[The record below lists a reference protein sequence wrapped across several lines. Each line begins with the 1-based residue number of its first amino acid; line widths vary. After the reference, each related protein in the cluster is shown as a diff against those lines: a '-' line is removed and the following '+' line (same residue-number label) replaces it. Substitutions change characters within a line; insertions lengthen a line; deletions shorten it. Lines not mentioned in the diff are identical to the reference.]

1 MSERGFTLTRPLSG
15 GAGMLAVFS
24 DTAAVQRMLDFEAAL
39 ARAEAAQGVIP
50 QAAVAAIEAA
60 CDAAQIDAE
69 ALAQAAASAGNLA
82 IPLVKQLTAAVS
94 SRDAEAGKYVHW
106 GATSQDA
113 IDTGLMLQLRDAL
126 ELFDAELD
134 AIVDALAALA
144 SAHRDT
150 PMIGRTWMQHAL
162 PVSFG
167 LKAAGWLDAM
177 LRHRQRIRA
186 LRQDA
191 LALQFGGAAGTLASL
206 GAKGLDVAQALAR
219 DLKLPLPDMPWHT
232 QRDRVAEVATAL
244 GLLTGSLGKMAR
256 DISLLMQTDVA
267 EAAEPAAPGRG
278 GSSTM
283 PHKRNPVACAAAL
296 TAAVRVP
303 GLVAT
308 MLSGMVQEHER
319 ALGGWQAEWDALPEI
334 AVASFGA
341 LRQMRETAAGLSVD
355 APRMRANLDITH
367 GLIMGEA
374 VMLALGGRIG
384 RLNAHHLVEAASRRA
399 AVDGRHLREVLGEDE
414 QVTRHLSQ
422 QELDKLFEPVNY
434 LGVTGAFVDR
444 VLARHEGRNAA
455 EEQSS

>member
-1 MSERGFTLTRPLSG
+1 MTAAFERGFTLTRPLSG
-15 GAGMLAVFS
+15 GAAMLAVFS

-39 ARAEAAQGVIP
+39 ARAEAAHGVIP
-50 QAAVAAIEAA
+50 QSAVAAIVAA
-60 CDAAQIDAE
+60 CNAEQIDLP
-69 ALAQAAASAGNLA
+69 ALAEAAASAGNLA

-94 SRDAEAGKYVHW
+94 RRDAEAGKYVHW

-113 IDTGLMLQLRDAL
+113 IDTGLMLQLREAL
-126 ELFDAELD
+126 QLFHTEVDG
-134 AIVDALAALA
+134 IIDALAQLA
-144 SAHRDT
+144 RAHRDT

-162 PVSFG
+162 PISFG

-177 LRHRQRIRA
+177 LNHRNRIIA
-186 LRQDA
+186 LQADA

-206 GAKGLDVAQALAR
+206 RDQGLAVAQSLAQ
-219 DLKLPLPDMPWHT
+219 DLDLPLPAMPWHT
-232 QRDRVAEVATAL
+232 QRDRIADIATAL
-244 GLLTGSLGKMAR
+244 GMLTGSLGKMAR
-256 DISLLMQTDVA
+256 DVSLLMQTDVA
-267 EAAEPAAPGRG
+267 EAAEPAAPGKG

-308 MLSGMVQEHER
+308 VLAGMVQEHER

-341 LRQMRETAAGLSVD
+341 LRQMREVAAGLSVD
-355 APRMRANLDITH
+355 ADRMRANLDITH

-384 RLNAHHLVEAASRRA
+384 RLNAHHLVEAASRQA
-399 AVDGRHLREVLGEDE
+399 AANGRHLREVLGEDQ
-414 QVTRHLSQ
+414 QVTQHLSP
-422 QELDKLFEPVNY
+422 QELDALFAPVNY
-434 LGVTGAFVDR
+434 LGATGLFVDR
-444 VLARHEGRNAA
+444 VLARHQQ
-455 EEQSS
+455 EQSS